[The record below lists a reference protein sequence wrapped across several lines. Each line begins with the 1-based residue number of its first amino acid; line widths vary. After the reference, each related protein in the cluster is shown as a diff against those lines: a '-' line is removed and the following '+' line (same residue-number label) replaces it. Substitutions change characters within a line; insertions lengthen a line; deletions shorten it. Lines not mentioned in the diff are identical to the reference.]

1 MSSQQESIV
10 VPQAF
15 LLYLRGRLY
24 AIWKA
29 IYLSSQ
35 FNLLGS
41 HVDFWSIEADFVCH
55 FFYFDF
61 VILFRVPVFVLNWKI
76 CWFWM
81 ALRVWWGCN
90 NCWQRPTDHTQLLY
104 WALVSGPGWWS
115 GGPTPKRHQT
125 SSNATKYDIL
135 LRFLVFGYHH
145 FCYFNTFFIREVPW
159 NAPKYKKIW
168 DPVW

>member
-15 LLYLRGRLY
+15 LRYFRGRLY

-125 SSNATKYDIL
+125 SSNVTKYGIL
-135 LRFLVFGYHH
+135 LRFLSLWLSSFLLFQQILYTRGTMK
-145 FCYFNTFFIREVPW
+145 C
-159 NAPKYKKIW
+159 PKI
-168 DPVW
+168 